1 MAEAGSALDVLV
13 QEQILQLLA
22 EIQHR
27 EHISYLFI
35 THDLAVVR
43 QMADDVVVMQEGRVM
58 ETGLTDEIFDHPAE
72 AYTRDLIDAI
82 PGAKIP
88 LFTGE

>member
-1 MAEAGSALDVLV
+1 
-13 QEQILQLLA
+13 
-22 EIQHR
+22 
-27 EHISYLFI
+27 
-35 THDLAVVR
+35 
-43 QMADDVVVMQEGRVM
+43 M